1 MSIDPKRIIATPKAD
16 FHRLTG
22 RACRIKFEA
31 LDAESLRELQRFL
44 RDLHHEQQM
53 AVNRARMMPWRRP

>member
-22 RACRIKFEA
+22 RDYRIKFEA

-44 RDLHHEQQM
+44 RDLHHEQ
-53 AVNRARMMPWRRP
+53 